1 MRVAASRQTGD
12 SSRRVELRF
21 SNFVM
26 GDGRPSTYWY
36 VFFLKDESGDMQE
49 KDGAIHRTA
58 LEAVPSREVRNKEQ
72 HYWTSLVETH
82 HGWGTRDKYDT
93 ARLLS
98 DWVFSA
104 EGRVE
109 EETEAVYRPMLNACF
124 KLATPMSATEIAGG
138 HYARDLDAVV
148 QGYVQSDS
156 STDRWARLR
165 ESLRESIDSL
175 HGRDDARTLRAYLA
189 QLSQFF
195 ERDRE
200 VRIKV
205 EASVVSPSALA
216 DLVVQTHEDSD
227 HWLDSFAE
235 QLFRRLSG
243 VGLKRILR
251 VWNLDGQDAA
261 DGFGVS
267 EETLEFWLRQ
277 GVPADVAEP
286 MADLSAATDLLLHY
300 LKVDRI
306 PAVVRR
312 PAERLGGKSL
322 VDLYSERKTA
332 DILKACRD
340 MFRFE
345 DVHA

>member
-1 MRVAASRQTGD
+1 MSVAASRQTGD
-12 SSRRVELRF
+12 SRRRVELHF

-49 KDGAIHRTA
+49 QGGGIKRSA
-58 LEAVPSREVRNKEQ
+58 LEADPPEDEMTKAQ
-72 HYWTSLVETH
+72 HHRPGLAAARQERR
-82 HGWGTRDKYDT
+82 TRDKYGT

-98 DWVFSA
+98 DWVVGA
-104 EGRVE
+104 GGRE
-109 EETEAVYRPMLNACF
+109 AEETEVVYRPMLSACIE
-124 KLATPMSATEIAGG
+124 LAAPMNATEIAGG
-138 HYARDLDAVV
+138 RHARDLNTFV
-148 QGYVQSDS
+148 QKFVQSDAS
-156 STDRWARLR
+156 FDNWVRLR
-165 ESLRESIDSL
+165 ESIYSL
-175 HGRDDARTLRAYLA
+175 HGRDDARTLGALWSH
-189 QLSQFF
+189 LSQFVEW
-195 ERDRE
+195 ERD
-200 VRIKV
+200 VRI
-205 EASVVSPSALA
+205 EGETSVVSPSAFA
-216 DLVVQTHEDSD
+216 DLVVRTHEDSD

-235 QLFRRLSG
+235 QLFRRLPG

-267 EETLEFWLRQ
+267 EETLEIWLRQ
-277 GVPADVAEP
+277 GVPDDVAEP
-286 MADLSAATDLLLHY
+286 MADLSAATDLLLHH
-300 LKVDRI
+300 LKADRI

-322 VDLYSERKTA
+322 VDLYSERNTVG
-332 DILKACRD
+332 ILEACRD